1 MWNCEWTNQTA
12 RDCRTGLKLLM
23 LTWQIFFLTDDR
35 NTNTKSC
42 QKYQIFQR
50 QWSWSY
56 FLSDICLRSA
66 TWSKKVR
73 RSYLYYLNIILII
86 YLYYYCILMWSQKVP
101 GRQQQHKGSSKNT
114 FSLLLFFL
122 LHLFKN
128 RLRSSSYHLP
138 VKIARFQKAERLSRF
153 SEKSDKNVKENG
165 NQTLF

>member
-1 MWNCEWTNQTA
+1 
-12 RDCRTGLKLLM
+12 M
-23 LTWQIFFLTDDR
+23 LTWLIFFLTDDR
-35 NTNTKSC
+35 NTNTNTKSNTNTNTKPC
-42 QKYQIFQR
+42 QKYQILQR
-50 QWSWSY
+50 QWSRSD

-73 RSYLYYLNIILII
+73 RSFLYYLNIILII

-101 GRQQQHKGSSKNT
+101 GRQQQHKGSSKNA